1 MLHISKHK
9 IQVKENYNKFKSVRF
24 SADDRRF
31 FSFNKFIVA
40 LLVIIFIVMFLPW
53 TQFVSGNG
61 NITTLSPDKRPQTIQ
76 SPIAGRVEK
85 WYVQEGD
92 YVSKGDTIVFISEIR
107 DAFFD
112 ELLLE
117 RTDIQ
122 VKATNFSYLSLQER
136 VDALVFQIEALK
148 EERDLKLEQARNKLL
163 QANLK
168 VQSDS
173 IELVAAKEQ
182 VSIAMRQLERV
193 IELESE
199 GLKAVTDVEDRN
211 VRYQLSLARVISQ
224 ENNLLASKNEVLN
237 ARIEISSI
245 TANYKDRV
253 SIAESNKLAALSGQY
268 NTEADL
274 SKLQNTRS
282 NIAAREKL
290 RYIVA
295 PQNGFINRAIQRGIG
310 ETFSEGA
317 QIASIMPADA
327 ELAVE
332 TFVDPIDLPLIHVG
346 EKVRIIFDGWPFIFF
361 SGWPNLSYGTFGGE
375 IVAVE
380 QFISDNGKYRIL
392 IAPDKEEEEWPEPI
406 RAGTGARTFAL
417 LNNVPVWYELW
428 RQVNGFPQDYYQPRS
443 QEPANLSPK
452 NQ

>member
-1 MLHISKHK
+1 MLHISKNK
-9 IQVKENYNKFKSVRF
+9 IKIKENYNKFKSVRF

-53 TQFVSGNG
+53 TQFVTGNG
-61 NITTLSPDKRPQTIQ
+61 NITTLSLDKRPQTIQ

-92 YVSKGDTIVFISEIR
+92 YVEKGDTIVFISEIR

-112 ELLLE
+112 PLLLE

-122 VKATNFSYLSLQER
+122 VKAKNFSYLSLQER
-136 VDALVFQIEALK
+136 VDALNFQIEALK

-182 VSIAMRQLERV
+182 VSIARQQLDRV
-193 IELESE
+193 TELEKE
-199 GLKAVTDVEDRN
+199 GLLAVTDLENRN
-211 VRYQLSLARVISQ
+211 VRFQLSLARVISQ

-253 SIAESNKLAALSGQY
+253 SSAESNKLSAMSSQF

-274 SKLQNTRS
+274 AKLKNTRS
-282 NIAAREKL
+282 NLEVRSGMN
-290 RYIVA
+290 YIKA
-295 PQNGFINRAIQRGIG
+295 PQNGYINRAIQRGLG

-332 TFVDPIDLPLIHVG
+332 TFVEPIDLPLIHVG

-380 QFISDNGKYRIL
+380 RFISDNGKYRVL

-428 RQVNGFPQDYYQPRS
+428 RQVNGFPQDYYQPGS
-443 QEPANLSPK
+443 QEPSNLSPK
-452 NQ
+452 KQ

>member
-9 IQVKENYNKFKSVRF
+9 IKVKENYNKFKSVRF

-40 LLVIIFIVMFLPW
+40 ALVIIFIVMFLPW
-53 TQFVSGNG
+53 TQFVTGNG

-76 SPIAGRVEK
+76 SRIAGRVEK
-85 WYVQEGD
+85 WYVKEGD

-112 ELLLE
+112 PLLLE

-122 VKATNFSYLSLQER
+122 VKAKNFSYMSLQER
-136 VDALVFQIEALK
+136 VEALTFQIEALN
-148 EERDLKLEQARNKLL
+148 EERGLKLEQASNKLL

-182 VSIAMRQLERV
+182 VSIAKRQLDRI
-193 IELESE
+193 IELERE
-199 GLKAVTDVEDRN
+199 GLEAVTDVEDRN
-211 VRYQLSLARVISQ
+211 VRFQLSMARVISQ

-245 TANYKDRV
+245 NANYKDRI
-253 SIAESNKLAALSGQY
+253 SISESNKLSAKSGQF

-274 SKLQNTRS
+274 AKLENARS
-282 NIAAREKL
+282 NLVARDGMRHIL
-290 RYIVA
+290 A
-295 PQNGFINRAIQRGIG
+295 PQNGYINRAIQRGLG

-317 QIASIMPADA
+317 QIASIMPSDAD
-327 ELAVE
+327 LAVE

-380 QFISDNGKYRIL
+380 RFISDNGKYRVL

-406 RAGTGARTFAL
+406 RAGTGAKTFAL

-428 RQVNGFPQDYYQPRS
+428 RQINGFPQDYYESSS
-443 QEPANLSPK
+443 QPANLMPN

>member
-9 IQVKENYNKFKSVRF
+9 LKIKENYNKFKSVRF

-40 LLVIIFIVMFLPW
+40 FLVIVFVIMFLPW
-53 TQFVSGNG
+53 TQFVTGNG
-61 NITTLSPDKRPQTIQ
+61 NITTLRPDQRPQTIQ
-76 SPIAGRVEK
+76 SAIAGRVEE

-92 YVSKGDTIVFISEIR
+92 YVKKGDTIVHISEIV

-112 ELLLE
+112 PLLLE
-117 RTDIQ
+117 RTDLQ
-122 VKATNFSYLSLQER
+122 VTATNFSYLSLQER
-136 VDALVFQIEALK
+136 VEALNVQLDALK
-148 EERDLKLEQARNKLL
+148 EERDLKLEQARNRLL

-168 VQSDS
+168 VMSDS
-173 IELVAAKEQ
+173 IELVAAQEQ
-182 VSIAMRQLERV
+182 VSIAKRQLERV
-193 IELESE
+193 IELEKE

-237 ARIEISSI
+237 ARIDISSI
-245 TANYKDRV
+245 TANYKDRI
-253 SIAESNKLAALSGQY
+253 SIAESNRLAALSSQL
-268 NTEADL
+268 NSEADL
-274 SKLQNTRS
+274 ERLKNTRS
-282 NIAAREKL
+282 NIKSREDFRWIK
-290 RYIVA
+290 A
-295 PQNGFINRAIQRGIG
+295 PQDGFINRAIQRGIG
-310 ETFSEGA
+310 ETFQAGA
-317 QIASIMPADA
+317 QIASIMPANA

-332 TFVDPIDLPLIHVG
+332 TFVEPIDLPLVHVG

-361 SGWPNLSYGTFGGE
+361 SGWPNLSYGTFGGQ

-380 QFISDNGKYRIL
+380 NFISDNGKYRVL
-392 IAPDKEEEEWPEPI
+392 IAPDKDEEPWPKQI
-406 RAGTGARTFAL
+406 QAGTGARTFAL

-428 RQVNGFPQDYYQPRS
+428 RQVNGFPQDYYTPES
-443 QEPANLSPK
+443 KPANLMPK

>member
-9 IQVKENYNKFKSVRF
+9 LKIKENYNKFKSVRF

-40 LLVIIFIVMFLPW
+40 FLVIVFVIMFLPW
-53 TQFVSGNG
+53 TQFVTGNG
-61 NITTLSPDKRPQTIQ
+61 NITTLRPDQRPQTIQ
-76 SPIAGRVEK
+76 SAIAGRVEE

-92 YVSKGDTIVFISEIR
+92 YVKKGDTIVHISEIV

-112 ELLLE
+112 PLLLE
-117 RTDIQ
+117 RTDLQ
-122 VKATNFSYLSLQER
+122 VTATNFSYLSLQER
-136 VDALVFQIEALK
+136 VEALNVQLDALK
-148 EERDLKLEQARNKLL
+148 EERDLKLEQARNRLL

-168 VQSDS
+168 VMSDS
-173 IELVAAKEQ
+173 IELVAAQEQ
-182 VSIAMRQLERV
+182 VSIAKRQLERV
-193 IELESE
+193 IELERE

-237 ARIEISSI
+237 ARIDISSI
-245 TANYKDRV
+245 TANYKDRI
-253 SIAESNKLAALSGQY
+253 SIAESNRLAALSSQL
-268 NTEADL
+268 NSEADL
-274 SKLQNTRS
+274 ERLKNTRS
-282 NIAAREKL
+282 NIKSREDFRWIK
-290 RYIVA
+290 A
-295 PQNGFINRAIQRGIG
+295 PQDGFINRAIQRGIG
-310 ETFSEGA
+310 ETFQAGA
-317 QIASIMPADA
+317 QIASIMPANA

-332 TFVDPIDLPLIHVG
+332 TFVEPIDLPLVHVG

-361 SGWPNLSYGTFGGE
+361 SGWPNLSYGTFGGQ

-380 QFISDNGKYRIL
+380 NFISDNGKYRVL
-392 IAPDKEEEEWPEPI
+392 IAPDKDEEPWPKQI
-406 RAGTGARTFAL
+406 QAGTGARTFAL

-428 RQVNGFPQDYYQPRS
+428 RQVNGFPQDYYTPES
-443 QEPANLSPK
+443 KPANLTPK

>member
-9 IQVKENYNKFKSVRF
+9 LKIKENYNKFKSVRF

-40 LLVIIFIVMFLPW
+40 FLVIVFVIMFLPW
-53 TQFVSGNG
+53 TQFVTGNG
-61 NITTLSPDKRPQTIQ
+61 NITTLRPDQRPQTIQ
-76 SPIAGRVEK
+76 SAIAGRVEK

-92 YVSKGDTIVFISEIR
+92 YVKKGDTILFISEIV

-112 ELLLE
+112 PLLLE
-117 RTDIQ
+117 RTDLQ
-122 VKATNFSYLSLQER
+122 VTATNFSYLSLQER
-136 VDALVFQIEALK
+136 VDALNVQLDALQ
-148 EERDLKLEQARNKLL
+148 EERDLKLEQARNRLL

-168 VQSDS
+168 VMSDS
-173 IELVAAKEQ
+173 IELVAAQEQ
-182 VSIAMRQLERV
+182 VSIAKRQLERV
-193 IELESE
+193 IELERE

-237 ARIEISSI
+237 ARIDISSI
-245 TANYKDRV
+245 TANYKDRI
-253 SIAESNKLAALSGQY
+253 SLAESNRLAALSSQL
-268 NTEADL
+268 NSEADL
-274 SKLQNTRS
+274 ERLKNTRS
-282 NIAAREKL
+282 NIKSREDFRWIK
-290 RYIVA
+290 A

-310 ETFSEGA
+310 ETFQAGA
-317 QIASIMPADA
+317 QIASIMPANA

-332 TFVDPIDLPLIHVG
+332 TFVEPIDLPLVHVG

-361 SGWPNLSYGTFGGE
+361 SGWPNLSYGTFGGQ

-380 QFISDNGKYRIL
+380 NFISDNGKYRVL
-392 IAPDKEEEEWPEPI
+392 IAPDKGEEPWPKQI
-406 RAGTGARTFAL
+406 QAGTGARTFAL

-428 RQVNGFPQDYYQPRS
+428 RQVNGFPQDYYTPQS
-443 QEPANLSPK
+443 KPADLTPK

>member
-9 IQVKENYNKFKSVRF
+9 IKVKENYNKFKSVRF

-40 LLVIIFIVMFLPW
+40 FLVIIFIVMFLPW
-53 TQFVSGNG
+53 TQFVTGNG
-61 NITTLSPDKRPQTIQ
+61 NITTLRPDQRPQTIQ

-92 YVSKGDTIVFISEIR
+92 YVKKGDTIVHISEIR

-112 ELLLE
+112 PLLLE

-122 VKATNFSYLSLQER
+122 VKAKNFSYLSLQER
-136 VDALVFQIEALK
+136 VDALNFQIEALK
-148 EERDLKLEQARNKLL
+148 EERELKLEQARNKLL
-163 QANLK
+163 QANLR

-173 IELVAAKEQ
+173 IELVAATEQ
-182 VSIAMRQLERV
+182 VAIAKQQLNRV
-193 IELESE
+193 IELEKE
-199 GLKAVTDVEDRN
+199 GLLAVTDVEDRN

-245 TANYKDRV
+245 TANYKDRI
-253 SIAESNKLAALSGQY
+253 SIAESNKLSAMSGQF

-274 SKLQNTRS
+274 ARLENTRS
-282 NIAAREKL
+282 NIAARDSL
-290 RYIVA
+290 RYIRA
-295 PQNGFINRAIQRGIG
+295 PQNGYINRAIQRGIG

-317 QIASIMPADA
+317 QIASIMPAEA
-327 ELAVE
+327 MLAVE
-332 TFVDPIDLPLIHVG
+332 TFVDPIDLPLIHEG

-380 QFISDNGKYRIL
+380 RFISDNGKYRVL
-392 IAPDKEEEEWPEPI
+392 IAPDKDDEEWPEPI

-428 RQVNGFPQDYYQPRS
+428 RQVNGFPQDYYQPQS
-443 QEPANLSPK
+443 QPANLSPK

>member
-9 IQVKENYNKFKSVRF
+9 LKIKENYNKFKSVRF

-40 LLVIIFIVMFLPW
+40 FLVIVFVIMFLPW
-53 TQFVSGNG
+53 TQFVTGNG
-61 NITTLSPDKRPQTIQ
+61 NITTLRPDQRPQTIQ
-76 SPIAGRVEK
+76 SAIAGRVEK

-92 YVSKGDTIVFISEIR
+92 YVKKGDTILFISEIV

-112 ELLLE
+112 PLLLE
-117 RTDIQ
+117 RTDLQ
-122 VKATNFSYLSLQER
+122 VTATNFSYLSLQER
-136 VDALVFQIEALK
+136 VDALNVQLDALQ
-148 EERDLKLEQARNKLL
+148 EERDLKLEQARNRLL

-168 VQSDS
+168 VMSDS
-173 IELVAAKEQ
+173 IELVAAQEQ
-182 VSIAMRQLERV
+182 VSIAKRQLERV
-193 IELESE
+193 IELERE

-237 ARIEISSI
+237 ARIDISSI
-245 TANYKDRV
+245 TANYKDRI
-253 SIAESNKLAALSGQY
+253 SLAESNRLAALSSQL
-268 NTEADL
+268 NSEADL
-274 SKLQNTRS
+274 ERLKNTRS
-282 NIAAREKL
+282 NIKSREDFRWIK
-290 RYIVA
+290 A
-295 PQNGFINRAIQRGIG
+295 PQDGFINRAIQRGIG
-310 ETFSEGA
+310 ETFQAGA
-317 QIASIMPADA
+317 QIASIMPANA

-332 TFVDPIDLPLIHVG
+332 TFVEPIDLPLVHVG

-361 SGWPNLSYGTFGGE
+361 SGWPNLSYGTFGGQ

-380 QFISDNGKYRIL
+380 NFISDNGKYRVL
-392 IAPDKEEEEWPEPI
+392 IAPDKGEEPWPKQI
-406 RAGTGARTFAL
+406 QAGTGARTFAL

-428 RQVNGFPQDYYQPRS
+428 RQVNGFPQDYYTPQS
-443 QEPANLSPK
+443 KPADLTPK

>member
-274 SKLQNTRS
+274 SKLENTRS

>member
-9 IQVKENYNKFKSVRF
+9 IKVKENYNKFKSVRF

-40 LLVIIFIVMFLPW
+40 FLVIIFIVMFLPW
-53 TQFVSGNG
+53 TQFVTGNG
-61 NITTLSPDKRPQTIQ
+61 NITTLRPDQRPQTIQ

-92 YVSKGDTIVFISEIR
+92 YVKKGDIIVHISEIR

-112 ELLLE
+112 PLLLE

-122 VKATNFSYLSLQER
+122 VKAKNFSYLSLQER
-136 VDALVFQIEALK
+136 VDALNFQIEALK
-148 EERDLKLEQARNKLL
+148 EERELKLEQARNKLL
-163 QANLK
+163 QANLR

-173 IELVAAKEQ
+173 IELVAATEQ
-182 VSIAMRQLERV
+182 VAIAKQQLNRV
-193 IELESE
+193 IELEKE
-199 GLKAVTDVEDRN
+199 GLLAVTDVEDRN

-245 TANYKDRV
+245 TANYKDRI
-253 SIAESNKLAALSGQY
+253 SIAESNKLSAMSGQF

-274 SKLQNTRS
+274 ARLENTRS
-282 NIAAREKL
+282 NIAARDSL
-290 RYIVA
+290 RYIRA
-295 PQNGFINRAIQRGIG
+295 PQNGYINRAIQRGIG

-317 QIASIMPADA
+317 QIASIMPAEA
-327 ELAVE
+327 MLAVE
-332 TFVDPIDLPLIHVG
+332 TFVDPIDLPLIHEG

-380 QFISDNGKYRIL
+380 RFISDNGKYRVL
-392 IAPDKEEEEWPEPI
+392 IAPDKDDEEWPEPI

-428 RQVNGFPQDYYQPRS
+428 RQVNGFPQDYYQPQS
-443 QEPANLSPK
+443 QPANLSPK